1 MAPTTINTIII
12 ITIIVETEKTDLN
25 ALIIKI
31 NLNPII
37 SKINKF
43 RKNWNVKI
51 SCQLSV
57 TSNIIKK
64 IVRLEW
70 CKIGQIK
77 IKLIKIF

>member
-43 RKNWNVKI
+43 RKN
-51 SCQLSV
+51 
-57 TSNIIKK
+57 
-64 IVRLEW
+64 
-70 CKIGQIK
+70 
-77 IKLIKIF
+77 